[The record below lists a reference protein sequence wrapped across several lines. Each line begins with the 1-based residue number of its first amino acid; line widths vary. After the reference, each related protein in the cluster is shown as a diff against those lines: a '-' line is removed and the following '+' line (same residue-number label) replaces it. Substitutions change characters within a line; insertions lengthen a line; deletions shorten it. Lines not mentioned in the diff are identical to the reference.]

1 MRSRILILSVLITLV
16 TQVPALAWDVYNV
29 PKTGTI
35 ELELESNPKKST
47 SKAPISLTLSCN
59 YFNKYISILYEGGD
73 VTFDTKVKLLFPLL
87 DNKRQ
92 FPVKIENMY
101 GLMYKFPLSDLPL
114 SELAKSKNMR
124 INIYRSDGSNFV
136 AQFELSGLT
145 KYKKKL
151 NAQDCGWR

>member
-16 TQVPALAWDVYNV
+16 TQVPALAWEVYNV
-29 PKTGTI
+29 PQSNHI

-47 SKAPISLTLSCN
+47 SKAPISLTLSCT
-59 YFNKYISILYEGGD
+59 YFNKYISILTNSAD
-73 VTFDTKVKLLFPLL
+73 STFDTNIKVLFPLL

-101 GLMYKFPLSDLPL
+101 GLMYKIPLSHLPL
-114 SELAKSKNMR
+114 SEIAKSKNMR
-124 INIYRSDGSNFV
+124 ISFKRSDGSNFV

>member
-29 PKTGTI
+29 PKSNHI

-47 SKAPISLTLSCN
+47 SKAPISLTLSCT

-92 FPVKIENMY
+92 FPVKIENLY

-124 INIYRSDGSNFV
+124 ISIKRSDGSNFV

>member
-29 PKTGTI
+29 PKSNHI

-47 SKAPISLTLSCN
+47 SKAPISLNLSCD
-59 YFNKYISILYEGGD
+59 YYNKYISILYEGGD

-92 FPVKIENMY
+92 FPVKIENLY

>member
-29 PKTGTI
+29 PKTSTI
-35 ELELESNPKKST
+35 QLELESNPKKST
-47 SKAPISLTLSCN
+47 SKAPISLTLSCD

-92 FPVKIENMY
+92 FPVKIENLY

>member
-16 TQVPALAWDVYNV
+16 TQVPALAWEVYNV
-29 PKTGTI
+29 PKSNHI
-35 ELELESNPKKST
+35 ELELDSNPKKST
-47 SKAPISLTLSCN
+47 SKAPISLTLSCT
-59 YFNKYISILYEGGD
+59 YYNKYISIITNSAD
-73 VTFDTKVKLLFPLL
+73 STFDTNVKVLFPLL

-92 FPVKIENMY
+92 FPVKIENMSGY
-101 GLMYKFPLSDLPL
+101 MYKIPLSDLPL
-114 SELAKSKNMR
+114 SEIAKSKNMR
-124 INIYRSDGSNFV
+124 ISFKRSDGSNFV